1 MDDKIV
7 DLAPH
12 EWRSER
18 PKSREPI
25 FGPGLP
31 GALAYI
37 VGFAITLTITHWLW
51 H

>member
-1 MDDKIV
+1 MGQKDV

-18 PKSREPI
+18 PKPREPF

-31 GALAYI
+31 GTLAYI
-37 VGFAITLTITHWLW
+37 VGLAITFTITHWLW